1 MSVGH
6 DREPYKTDKTDR
18 GTVLGVDSGGPWTQ
32 NPCVRGAWIIPTVR
46 GTFGGSQVARPTRGR
61 YFQRYSQTAAAM
73 WPPATGIVTT
83 SLIVTAVLNAQY

>member
-6 DREPYKTDKTDR
+6 DREPYKTDKPIEVPFWVWTRVDR
-18 GTVLGVDSGGPWTQ
+18 GPRIHVLG
-32 NPCVRGAWIIPTVR
+32 GAWIIPTVR

-73 WPPATGIVTT
+73 WPPATVIVTT
-83 SLIVTAVLNAQY
+83 SLIVTAVRNAQY